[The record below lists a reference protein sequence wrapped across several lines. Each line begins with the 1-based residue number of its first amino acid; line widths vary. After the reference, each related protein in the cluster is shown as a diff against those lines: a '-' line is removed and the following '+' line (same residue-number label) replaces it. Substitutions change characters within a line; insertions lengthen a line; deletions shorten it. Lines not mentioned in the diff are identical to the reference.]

1 MAREGPRS
9 FFKQGMGGW
18 RDQVLTIG
26 DNRIAI
32 HLRAA
37 APGKR
42 QCVEWHATTYLE
54 AVDDSVTASVAAASR
69 YKVTTSTAFAPSSV
83 RQGTFAPLLGEALL
97 RGRTPRK

>member
-42 QCVEWHATTYLE
+42 QYVN
-54 AVDDSVTASVAAASR
+54 
-69 YKVTTSTAFAPSSV
+69 
-83 RQGTFAPLLGEALL
+83 GTQRL
-97 RGRTPRK
+97 T